1 MGCGAATPSAD
12 AASAAPYDPPASSFA
27 THVPP
32 HRPLRLGL
40 LRVVP
45 ALRRALASVFRVAPI
60 AALLGALWRPLQAVA
75 SVGPVG
81 GAPIKSRFTPVQG
94 AVLWLGLFM
103 FSATLHSAES
113 AITKISPWKVQEFAD
128 EEGPES
134 PFATLSSN
142 LTQLL
147 STILLCT
154 TACSIYSTALFV
166 ASASDMFPSASLGVV
181 TTVLTAVTLF
191 FGELLP
197 KALAVSNSE
206 LVARKLVPAISR
218 MATVLFPITMVVTFL
233 SDLVLRLAGMRSSKE
248 GKEAADVSEDMLRMV
263 VDEAQRSD
271 TGIDT
276 GEGRMIKAVLD
287 MQDKAVGKIMKPRVD
302 IVGVP
307 LSATASDILKIVVEN
322 RYSRIPVYRG
332 DVDNVVGIVYSKDL
346 LDAFSKTLV
355 NEDQPMDIDTSA
367 ARGGPASGAEET
379 VNWGTL
385 TAEQIMGPTYFIPE
399 TMTAWAALQVPLSR
413 LYLSLYRP
421 LFVLT

>member
-1 MGCGAATPSAD
+1 MTRRCRPGQLYLLCLCVGLASGLQLRRLPWSPVARRCVGATTLPD
-12 AASAAPYDPPASSFA
+12 APHAFDHQASFTVTHARPEAP
-27 THVPP
+27 
-32 HRPLRLGL
+32 RRMLG
-40 LRVVP
+40 RIVP
-45 ALRRALASVFRVAPI
+45 ALRRAVSTVLRVAPL
-60 AALLGALWRPLQAVA
+60 AVLGLLWRPLKAVA

-81 GAPIKSRFTPVQG
+81 GAPINSRFTPAQG

-166 ASASDMFPSASLGVV
+166 ASASELFPSASLGVV

-218 MATVLFPITMVVTFL
+218 LATVLFPITIVVTFL
-233 SDLVLRLAGMRSSKE
+233 SDLVLSLAGMRSSKE
-248 GKEAADVSEDMLRMV
+248 CKEAADVSEDMLRMV

-287 MQDKAVGKIMKPRVD
+287 MQVRP
-302 IVGVP
+302 
-307 LSATASDILKIVVEN
+307 
-322 RYSRIPVYRG
+322 SRSP
-332 DVDNVVGIVYSKDL
+332 S
-346 LDAFSKTLV
+346 S
-355 NEDQPMDIDTSA
+355 P
-367 ARGGPASGAEET
+367 
-379 VNWGTL
+379 
-385 TAEQIMGPTYFIPE
+385 
-399 TMTAWAALQVPLSR
+399 
-413 LYLSLYRP
+413 YLAP
-421 LFVLT
+421 I